1 MARDSR
7 GRFVGGGGGGSGF
20 GSAATVDASA
30 FLQDFHAL
38 EADLHRA
45 VEEAVRVAVDAT
57 EESAQKTTRYQDRT
71 TNLRK
76 STKRG
81 MVFATNG
88 EVSAGDEEAF
98 YALFVENS
106 RGFMYEAEKVGEKV
120 LDHGLEYY
128 CDQAINKAG

>member
-1 MARDSR
+1 MARDSK
-7 GRFVGGGGGGSGF
+7 GRFTSGGGGGGIGVD
-20 GSAATVDASA
+20 VDASA

-38 EADLHRA
+38 EGDLLRA
-45 VEEAVRVAVDAT
+45 VEEAIRVAVDAT
-57 EESAQKTTRYQDRT
+57 EESAQKTTRYEDRT
-71 TNLRK
+71 ENLRK

-81 MVFATNG
+81 PVFTTNG
-88 EVSAGDEEAF
+88 EVVAGDGEAP
-98 YALFVENS
+98 YAMFVENL